1 MRRLSEKFRAKKER
15 FFLIFVD
22 LEKAFDQV
30 PREVVSFVLCWK
42 GVPEYLVN
50 EVMSLFNGC
59 RTVVLVDAELS
70 RLFFVKVGVHH
81 SSDLCPLSFM
91 TVMDVPTEDLRNGSS
106 MELLYA
112 DVVGGIIR

>member
-15 FFLIFVD
+15 LFLIFVD

-30 PREVVSFVLCWK
+30 PRDVVSFVLCWK

-50 EVMSLFNGC
+50 EVMSLYNGC
-59 RTVVLVDAELS
+59 RTVVLVDGELS
-70 RLFFVKVGVHH
+70 RLFFGKVGVHQG
-81 SSDLCPLSFM
+81 SDLCPLSFM

-106 MELLYA
+106 MELMYA
-112 DVVGGIIR
+112 DDLFL